1 MRGKARDILISKQM
15 YKEKNIT
22 KSKLKIKIRK
32 IQRRNRTKKT
42 KNKDRK
48 ND

>member
-1 MRGKARDILISKQM
+1 M
-15 YKEKNIT
+15 YKEKDIT

-32 IQRRNRTKKT
+32 IQRRNTTKKT